1 MGDTSDGSSSAAR
14 GALAGGLKSVLT
26 GLWARFSRRGLQLGS
41 EGQSPATLHTP
52 HEMQTMMRNVREMR
66 HMRIDDIC
74 VPRAD
79 IIAVPAGASLE
90 EVVEVFR
97 ECTFTRL
104 PVYADTLD
112 NPIGMVHLK
121 DISLGYGFGQE
132 TAAFDLTEIARP
144 ILYVPPSM
152 PVDVLLQKMQSERTH
167 MALVIDEYGG
177 VDGLVTIEDLLE
189 QVVGEIVDEHDTEE
203 DALWAEE
210 AAGVYLCSSRA
221 PLQEFEK
228 IAGVDLLPDDLDED
242 VDTLGGFVFMMAG
255 RVPVRGEIV
264 CHPQGHEFEVVE
276 ADPRSLKRVRVR
288 LNFAASLD
296 QAAE

>member
-1 MGDTSDGSSSAAR
+1 M
-14 GALAGGLKSVLT
+14 
-26 GLWARFSRRGLQLGS
+26 
-41 EGQSPATLHTP
+41 TLHTP
-52 HEMQTMMRNVREMR
+52 HETQTMIRNVREMR
-66 HMRIDDIC
+66 HIRIDDIS

-79 IIAVPAGASLE
+79 IIAVPLE
-90 EVVEVFR
+90 ATLDEVIEVFR

-104 PVYADTLD
+104 PVYAETLD

-121 DISLGYGFGQE
+121 DLSLGYGFGKGNGS
-132 TAAFDLTEIARP
+132 FDLEAIARP

-203 DALWAEE
+203 DALWSEE
-210 AAGVYLCSSRA
+210 APGVYLCSSRA
-221 PLQEFEK
+221 PLKEFEK
-228 IAGVDLLPDDLDED
+228 IAGVDLLADDLDED
-242 VDTLGGFVFMMAG
+242 VDTLGGLVFMMAG

-288 LNFAASLD
+288 LSSAASMD